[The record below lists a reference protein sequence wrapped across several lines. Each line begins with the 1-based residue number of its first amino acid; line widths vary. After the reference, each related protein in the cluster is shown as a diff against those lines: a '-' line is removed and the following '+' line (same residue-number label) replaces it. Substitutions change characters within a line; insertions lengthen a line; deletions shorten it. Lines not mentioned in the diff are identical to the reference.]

1 MRGLQGFCGE
11 AIFSMEIKLYKA
23 ASMLSSTTGK
33 DGEYLVFSIGYVL
46 LGLFATSVVC
56 NRLTLRG
63 IFHIMQKSLGRKKVV
78 EYMFGERMKWKINTI
93 SPSYNA
99 IW

>member
-1 MRGLQGFCGE
+1 MFCGE
-11 AIFSMEIKLYKA
+11 AIFSMEIELYKSA
-23 ASMLSSTTGK
+23 LMLSSMTGR
-33 DGEYLVFSIGYVL
+33 DGEYIVFSMGFVIL
-46 LGLFATSVVC
+46 D
-56 NRLTLRG
+56 LTLRG

-78 EYMFGERMKWKINTI
+78 EYMFAERMKWKINTI